1 MISRK
6 KLVELSKEEKKK
18 LCSSVFDLEDAA
30 TGAYRCKMGD
40 CPKPERT
47 QKPGSGWGN
56 LTDHLG
62 RFHEDTWR
70 PFFSVMEQE
79 ENGSSSLAQF
89 FKKVTAKAE
98 AKNIFGWLD
107 WVINTDQPFRF
118 IENKTTRKYTN
129 LKKLGRCR
137 FQQILEKLI
146 EKVTEKLKKMLPAE
160 FGLIFDGKFS

>member
-6 KLVELSKEEKKK
+6 KLVELTKEEKKK
-18 LCSSVFDLEDAA
+18 LCLSIFDLEDAA

-70 PFFSVMEQE
+70 PFFSVMEDE
-79 ENGSSSLAQF
+79 ENGSNSLAKF
-89 FKKVTAKAE
+89 LKKVTAKAE

-107 WVINTDQPFRF
+107 WVINTDQPFLF
-118 IENKTTRKYTN
+118 IDNKTTKNT
-129 LKKLGRCR
+129 
-137 FQQILEKLI
+137 QI
-146 EKVTEKLKKMLPAE
+146 
-160 FGLIFDGKFS
+160 

>member
-6 KLVELSKEEKKK
+6 KLVELTKEEKKK
-18 LCSSVFDLEDAA
+18 LCLSVFDLEDAT

-62 RFHEDTWR
+62 RFHEVTLR

-107 WVINTDQPFRF
+107 WGINTDQPFRF
-118 IENKTTRKYTN
+118 IENKITRKYTN

-137 FQQILEKLI
+137 FQQFL
-146 EKVTEKLKKMLPAE
+146 EKVTEKITEKFKTMLPAE
-160 FGLIFDGKFS
+160 FGLIFDCKFS